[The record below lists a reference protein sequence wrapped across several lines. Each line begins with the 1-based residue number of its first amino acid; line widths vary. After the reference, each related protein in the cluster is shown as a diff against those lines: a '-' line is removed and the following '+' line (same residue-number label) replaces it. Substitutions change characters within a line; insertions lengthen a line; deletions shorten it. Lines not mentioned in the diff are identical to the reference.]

1 MEESLI
7 LNKEIERVGFGKRL
21 GSSLLDFII
30 SLLPGIVLGIYAGA
44 TIAAFLLDFF
54 YDEAQLETIQAGFS
68 GEIAASIIGLV
79 SSLAGIAFTSIF
91 FYVLEGF
98 TGQTPG
104 KMILGITVAN
114 MNGEKA
120 TIDKLLLRAF
130 IKITGSFVGI
140 IGFII
145 FVGCFLVLG
154 EKKQALH
161 DIICK
166 TAVYKK
172 SDIE

>member
-1 MEESLI
+1 MEESLT

-21 GSSLLDFII
+21 GSSLLDFTI
-30 SLLPGIVLGIYAGA
+30 SFLPGIILGIYAGA
-44 TIAAFLLDFF
+44 AMVTFLLDFF

-68 GEIAASIIGLV
+68 GEIAATIIGLV
-79 SSLAGIAFTSIF
+79 ASLAGIAFTSIF

-130 IKITGSFVGI
+130 IKIIGSFVGI

-145 FVGCFLVLG
+145 FIGCFLVLG
-154 EKKQALH
+154 KKKQALH

-172 SDIE
+172 SEIV

>member
-1 MEESLI
+1 MEESLTI
-7 LNKEIERVGFGKRL
+7 NKEIERVGFGKRL
-21 GSSLLDFII
+21 GSSLLDFTI

-44 TIAAFLLDFF
+44 AIAAFLLDFF
-54 YDEAQLETIQAGFS
+54 YDEAQLKTIQAGFS
-68 GEIAASIIGLV
+68 GEIAATIIGLV
-79 SSLAGIAFTSIF
+79 TSLAGIAFTSIF

-114 MNGEKA
+114 MNGEKVS
-120 TIDKLLLRAF
+120 IDKLLLRAF

-140 IGFII
+140 IGLII
-145 FVGCFLVLG
+145 FIGCFFVLG

-166 TAVYKK
+166 TAVYNK
-172 SDIE
+172 SDLS

>member
-1 MEESLI
+1 MEESLM

-44 TIAAFLLDFF
+44 AMAAFLLDFF

-68 GEIAASIIGLV
+68 GEIAASIIALV
-79 SSLAGIAFTSIF
+79 ASLAGIAFTSIF

-120 TIDKLLLRAF
+120 SIDKLLLRAF

-140 IGFII
+140 IGLII

>member
-1 MEESLI
+1 MEESLM

-44 TIAAFLLDFF
+44 AMASFLLEFF

-68 GEIAASIIGLV
+68 GEIAASIIALV
-79 SSLAGIAFTSIF
+79 ASLAGIAFTSIF

-140 IGFII
+140 IGLII

>member
-79 SSLAGIAFTSIF
+79 ASLAGIAFTSIF

-130 IKITGSFVGI
+130 IKIIGSFVGI

>member
-1 MEESLI
+1 M
-7 LNKEIERVGFGKRL
+7 

-44 TIAAFLLDFF
+44 AMAALLLEFF

-68 GEIAASIIGLV
+68 GEIAASIIALV
-79 SSLAGIAFTSIF
+79 ASLAGIAFTSIF

-140 IGFII
+140 IGLII

>member
-1 MEESLI
+1 MEESLK
-7 LNKEIERVGFGKRL
+7 LYTEIERVGFGKRL
-21 GSSLLDFII
+21 GSSVLDFII
-30 SLLPGIVLGIYAGA
+30 SLLPGIILGIYAGA
-44 TIAAFLLDFF
+44 AIAAFLLDFF
-54 YDEAQLETIQAGFS
+54 YDEAQLKTFQAGFS
-68 GEIAASIIGLV
+68 GDIATTIIGFV
-79 SSLAGIAFTSIF
+79 ASLAGIVFTSLF
-91 FYVLEGF
+91 FYILEGF

-120 TIDKLLLRAF
+120 SIDKLLLRAL

-166 TAVYKK
+166 TAIFNK
-172 SDIE
+172 SDIG

>member
-1 MEESLI
+1 MEESLT
-7 LNKEIERVGFGKRL
+7 LNKEIKRVGFGKRL
-21 GSSLLDFII
+21 GSSLLDFTI
-30 SLLPGIVLGIYAGA
+30 SLLPGIILGIYAGA
-44 TIAAFLLDFF
+44 AMATFLLDFF

-68 GEIAASIIGLV
+68 GEIAATIIGLV
-79 SSLAGIAFTSIF
+79 ASLAGIAFTSIF

-130 IKITGSFVGI
+130 IKIIGSFVGI

-145 FVGCFLVLG
+145 FIGCFLVLG

-172 SDIE
+172 SDIV

>member
-1 MEESLI
+1 MDESLS

-21 GSSLLDFII
+21 GSSLLDFTI

-44 TIAAFLLDFF
+44 AMAAFLLEFF

-68 GEIAASIIGLV
+68 GEIAATIIGLV
-79 SSLAGIAFTSIF
+79 ASLAGIAFTSIF
-91 FYVLEGF
+91 FHVLEGF

-120 TIDKLLLRAF
+120 SIDKLLLRAF

-140 IGFII
+140 IGII
-145 FVGCFLVLG
+145 ITLGCFLVLG

-166 TAVYKK
+166 TAVYNK
-172 SDIE
+172 SDLE

>member
-1 MEESLI
+1 MEESLT

-30 SLLPGIVLGIYAGA
+30 SLLPGILLGIYAGVA
-44 TIAAFLLDFF
+44 IAAFLLDFF
-54 YDEAQLETIQAGFS
+54 YDEAQLKTIQAGFS
-68 GEIAASIIGLV
+68 GEIAATIIGLV
-79 SSLAGIAFTSIF
+79 TSLAGIAFTSIF

-120 TIDKLLLRAF
+120 SIDKLLMRAF

-140 IGFII
+140 VGLII
-145 FVGCFLVLG
+145 FIGCFFVLG

-166 TAVYKK
+166 TAVYNK
-172 SDIE
+172 SDLS

>member
-1 MEESLI
+1 MEESLT

-21 GSSLLDFII
+21 GSSLLDFTI

-44 TIAAFLLDFF
+44 AIAAFLLDFF
-54 YDEAQLETIQAGFS
+54 YDEAQLKTIQAGFS
-68 GEIAASIIGLV
+68 GEIAATIIGLV
-79 SSLAGIAFTSIF
+79 TSLAGIAFTSIF

-120 TIDKLLLRAF
+120 SIDKLLMRAF

-140 IGFII
+140 VGLII
-145 FVGCFLVLG
+145 FIGCFFVLG

-166 TAVYKK
+166 TAVYNK
-172 SDIE
+172 SDLS

>member
-79 SSLAGIAFTSIF
+79 ASLAGIAFTSIF

-145 FVGCFLVLG
+145 FIGCFLVLG

-166 TAVYKK
+166 TAIFKK
-172 SDIE
+172 SDLG

>member
-1 MEESLI
+1 MEESLTI
-7 LNKEIERVGFGKRL
+7 NKEIERVGFGKRL
-21 GSSLLDFII
+21 GSSLLDFTI

-44 TIAAFLLDFF
+44 AIAAFLLDFF
-54 YDEAQLETIQAGFS
+54 YDEAQLKTIQAGFS
-68 GEIAASIIGLV
+68 GEIAATIIGLV
-79 SSLAGIAFTSIF
+79 TSLAGIAFTSIF

-114 MNGEKA
+114 MNGEKVS
-120 TIDKLLLRAF
+120 IDKLLLRAF

-140 IGFII
+140 VGLII
-145 FVGCFLVLG
+145 FIGCFFVLG

-166 TAVYKK
+166 TAVYNK
-172 SDIE
+172 SDLS

>member
-1 MEESLI
+1 MEESLS
-7 LNKEIERVGFGKRL
+7 LNKEIERIGFGKRL
-21 GSSLLDFII
+21 GSSLLDFTI

-44 TIAAFLLDFF
+44 AMGAFLLDFF
-54 YDEAQLETIQAGFS
+54 YDEAQLKTIQAGFS
-68 GEIAASIIGLV
+68 GEIAATIIGLV
-79 SSLAGIAFTSIF
+79 ASLAGIAFTSIF

-145 FVGCFLVLG
+145 FIGCFLVLG

-166 TAVYKK
+166 TAVYNK
-172 SDIE
+172 SDIK

>member
-30 SLLPGIVLGIYAGA
+30 SLLPGIILGIYAGA

-79 SSLAGIAFTSIF
+79 ASLAGIAFTSIF

>member
-1 MEESLI
+1 MEESLT

-21 GSSLLDFII
+21 GSSLLDFTI

-44 TIAAFLLDFF
+44 AMAAFLLEFF

-79 SSLAGIAFTSIF
+79 ASLAGIGFTSIF

-120 TIDKLLLRAF
+120 SIDKLFLRAL

-140 IGFII
+140 IGLII
-145 FVGCFLVLG
+145 FIGCFFVLG
-154 EKKQALH
+154 KKKQALH

-166 TAVYKK
+166 TAVYNK
-172 SDIE
+172 SDFF

>member
-79 SSLAGIAFTSIF
+79 ASLAGIAFTSIF

>member
-79 SSLAGIAFTSIF
+79 ASLAGIAFTSIF

-166 TAVYKK
+166 TAIFKK
-172 SDIE
+172 SDLG

>member
-1 MEESLI
+1 MEESLM

-44 TIAAFLLDFF
+44 AMAALLLEFF
-54 YDEAQLETIQAGFS
+54 YDEEQLETIQAGFS
-68 GEIAASIIGLV
+68 GEIAASIIALV
-79 SSLAGIAFTSIF
+79 ASLAGIAFTSIF

-120 TIDKLLLRAF
+120 SIDKLLLRAF

-140 IGFII
+140 IGLII

>member
-54 YDEAQLETIQAGFS
+54 YDEAQLESIQAGFS

>member
-1 MEESLI
+1 M
-7 LNKEIERVGFGKRL
+7 
-21 GSSLLDFII
+21 
-30 SLLPGIVLGIYAGA
+30 
-44 TIAAFLLDFF
+44 AAFLLDFF
-54 YDEAQLETIQAGFS
+54 YDEAQLETIQAGFL
-68 GEIAASIIGLV
+68 GEIAASIIALV
-79 SSLAGIAFTSIF
+79 ASLAGIAFTSIF

-120 TIDKLLLRAF
+120 SIDKLLLRAF

-140 IGFII
+140 IGLII

>member
-1 MEESLI
+1 M
-7 LNKEIERVGFGKRL
+7 

-44 TIAAFLLDFF
+44 AMASFLLEFF

-68 GEIAASIIGLV
+68 GEIAASIIALV
-79 SSLAGIAFTSIF
+79 ASLAGIAFTSIF

-120 TIDKLLLRAF
+120 SIDKLLLRAF

-140 IGFII
+140 IGLII

>member
-30 SLLPGIVLGIYAGA
+30 SLLPGILLGIYAGA

-79 SSLAGIAFTSIF
+79 ASLAGIAFTSIF

-120 TIDKLLLRAF
+120 SIDKLLLRAF

-140 IGFII
+140 IGLII

>member
-1 MEESLI
+1 MEESLT

-21 GSSLLDFII
+21 GSSLLDFTI
-30 SLLPGIVLGIYAGA
+30 SLLPGIVIGIYAGA
-44 TIAAFLLDFF
+44 TIAAFLLEFF

-68 GEIAASIIGLV
+68 GEIAASIFGLV
-79 SSLAGIAFTSIF
+79 ASLAGIAFTSIF

-120 TIDKLLLRAF
+120 SINKLLLRAF

-172 SDIE
+172 SEIL

>member
-1 MEESLI
+1 MDKSLS
-7 LNKEIERVGFGKRL
+7 LNKEIEKVGFGKRL
-21 GSSLLDFII
+21 GSSLLDFTI
-30 SLLPGIVLGIYAGA
+30 SLLPGIILGIYAGA
-44 TIAAFLLDFF
+44 AMAAFLLGFF

-68 GEIAASIIGLV
+68 GELAATIIGLV
-79 SSLAGIAFTSIF
+79 ASLAGVAFTSIF

-114 MNGEKA
+114 INGEKA

-130 IKITGSFVGI
+130 IKIIGSFVGI

-145 FVGCFLVLG
+145 FIGCFLVLG

-166 TAVYKK
+166 TAVFKK
-172 SDIE
+172 SDLT

>member
-44 TIAAFLLDFF
+44 AMAALLLEFF

-68 GEIAASIIGLV
+68 GEIAASIIALV
-79 SSLAGIAFTSIF
+79 ASLAGIAFTSIF

-120 TIDKLLLRAF
+120 SIDKLLLRAF

-140 IGFII
+140 IGLII

>member
-1 MEESLI
+1 MDESLS
-7 LNKEIERVGFGKRL
+7 LNTEFERVGFGKRL
-21 GSSLLDFII
+21 GSSALDFII
-30 SLLPGIVLGIYAGA
+30 SLLPGIILGIYAGA
-44 TIAAFLLDFF
+44 AIAAFLLDFF

-68 GEIAASIIGLV
+68 GEIAATIIGLV
-79 SSLAGIAFTSIF
+79 ASLAGIAFTSIS

-114 MNGEKA
+114 MNGETA

-130 IKITGSFVGI
+130 IKIIGSFIGI
-140 IGFII
+140 IGFFI
-145 FVGCFLVLG
+145 FIGCFFVLG

-166 TAVYKK
+166 TAVYNK

>member
-1 MEESLI
+1 MEESLT
-7 LNKEIERVGFGKRL
+7 LNKKIERVGFGKRL
-21 GSSLLDFII
+21 GSSLLDFTI
-30 SLLPGIVLGIYAGA
+30 SLLPGIILGIYAGA
-44 TIAAFLLDFF
+44 AIAAFLLDFF

-68 GEIAASIIGLV
+68 GEIAATIIGLV
-79 SSLAGIAFTSIF
+79 ASLAGIAFTSVF

-114 MNGEKA
+114 MNGKKA

-130 IKITGSFVGI
+130 IKIIGSFFGI

-145 FVGCFLVLG
+145 FIGCFLVLG

-172 SDIE
+172 SEIL

>member
-44 TIAAFLLDFF
+44 AMATFLLEFF

-79 SSLAGIAFTSIF
+79 ASLAGIAFTSIF

-130 IKITGSFVGI
+130 IKIIGSFVGI

>member
-1 MEESLI
+1 MEESLM

-44 TIAAFLLDFF
+44 AMAAFLLEFF

-68 GEIAASIIGLV
+68 GEIAASIIALV
-79 SSLAGIAFTSIF
+79 ASLAGIAFTSIF

-140 IGFII
+140 IGLII

>member
-1 MEESLI
+1 M
-7 LNKEIERVGFGKRL
+7 
-21 GSSLLDFII
+21 
-30 SLLPGIVLGIYAGA
+30 
-44 TIAAFLLDFF
+44 
-54 YDEAQLETIQAGFS
+54 
-68 GEIAASIIGLV
+68 
-79 SSLAGIAFTSIF
+79 
-91 FYVLEGF
+91 EGF

>member
-1 MEESLI
+1 M
-7 LNKEIERVGFGKRL
+7 
-21 GSSLLDFII
+21 
-30 SLLPGIVLGIYAGA
+30 
-44 TIAAFLLDFF
+44 
-54 YDEAQLETIQAGFS
+54 
-68 GEIAASIIGLV
+68 
-79 SSLAGIAFTSIF
+79 
-91 FYVLEGF
+91 EGF

-154 EKKQALH
+154 EKKQAIVAFESVKRLNP
-161 DIICK
+161 
-166 TAVYKK
+166 AL
-172 SDIE
+172 SIEEEPILKLIENEKQKQP

>member
-21 GSSLLDFII
+21 GSSLLDFTI

-79 SSLAGIAFTSIF
+79 ASLAGIAFTSIF

-104 KMILGITVAN
+104 KMILGITS
-114 MNGEKA
+114 
-120 TIDKLLLRAF
+120 I
-130 IKITGSFVGI
+130 
-140 IGFII
+140 
-145 FVGCFLVLG
+145 
-154 EKKQALH
+154 
-161 DIICK
+161 
-166 TAVYKK
+166 
-172 SDIE
+172 

>member
-1 MEESLI
+1 MAA
-7 LNKEIERVGFGKRL
+7 
-21 GSSLLDFII
+21 LL
-30 SLLPGIVLGIYAGA
+30 LE
-44 TIAAFLLDFF
+44 FF

-68 GEIAASIIGLV
+68 GEIAASIIALV
-79 SSLAGIAFTSIF
+79 ASLAGIAFTSIF

-140 IGFII
+140 IGLII